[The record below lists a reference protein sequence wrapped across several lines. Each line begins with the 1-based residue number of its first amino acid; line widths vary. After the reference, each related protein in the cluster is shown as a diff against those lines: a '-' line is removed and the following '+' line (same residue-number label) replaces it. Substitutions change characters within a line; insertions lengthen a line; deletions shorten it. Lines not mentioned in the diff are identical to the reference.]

1 MKKLLLL
8 SLIFPCIA
16 VSANE
21 ITEDYLDIATNYCI
35 YGKYS
40 DANVYLDRILQIEP
54 NNSDVKELKNTI
66 SRVTNSNTKSYLS
79 ASDKT
84 IQQAVSYKKQGNLQK
99 QLSTLSSDSRQFLVL
114 LFLAEYYRKTMI

>member
-54 NNSDVKELKNTI
+54 NNADVKELKNTI

-99 QLSTLSSDSRQFLVL
+99 QLSSLSSDSDSFWSCY
-114 LFLAEYYRKTMI
+114 F